1 MKIIT
6 RAFTIGFSF
15 VLPLFYAVAAQADG
29 VAFLTNLK
37 GEVALDGGAR
47 PQLMSE
53 LSKGQKVTVGKDAT
67 ASVMFIQS
75 GKEFVLKGPG
85 EYVVNAADL
94 SAAKGAKPGERQTEW
109 RTSQQALVKV
119 AQSSAA
125 SVRMRSIAPQ
135 KTDEPSKLV
144 FPAPGAIATLQP
156 TFRWAA
162 AQPGQEIVVST
173 AAERDK
179 PVHKGKVTG
188 DSFRLSHKLKPDT
201 EYTWSIVGTAG
212 EYASGTFKTLGA
224 EAIAQTEKR
233 KPSDK
238 AEFSDRLLYA
248 VMLNDLGAAQEAQVA
263 WAKLAAERT
272 DLPELAALAKT
283 R

>member
-1 MKIIT
+1 MKTIA
-6 RAFTIGFSF
+6 RAFAFFISIFC
-15 VLPLFYAVAAQADG
+15 AAAAWAADG

-37 GEVALDGGAR
+37 GEVALGGGAR

-53 LSKGQKVTVGKDAT
+53 LAKGQKLTVAKDAT

-75 GKEFVLKGPG
+75 GKEYVLKGPG

-94 SAAKGAKPGERQTEW
+94 SAAKGAKPSERQTEW

-135 KTDEPSKLV
+135 KADEQAGKLV
-144 FPAPGAIATLQP
+144 FPASGAIATLQP
-156 TFRWAA
+156 TFRWAS
-162 AQPGQEIVVST
+162 AQPGQEIAIAL

-179 PVHKGKVTG
+179 PVHKAKVSG
-188 DSFRLSHKLKPDT
+188 DSFRAPQKLKPDT
-201 EYTWSIVGTAG
+201 EYVWAISSAAG
-212 EYASGTFKTLGA
+212 ELGSGTFKTLGA
-224 EAIAQTEKR
+224 EAIAQAEKR

-248 VMLNDLGAAQEAQVA
+248 VMLNDLGATQEAQSV

-272 DLPELAALAKT
+272 DLPELAALGKT